1 MKSPPGVPRLRDYA
15 RIVMS
20 SWIVVLCA
28 TALSAGIG
36 WLSWQTST
44 ATYQSSTTLFVITP
58 GSATTLDAYYG
69 QLTAVSRV
77 QTYQQLATSSQVT
90 SRTIDQL
97 GLAETTEEL
106 AAQISVAPT
115 ATSAL
120 FDVVV
125 TGTDPART
133 QEIAGAVGA
142 NMVDLSRQLAAV
154 DTATTELVM
163 VDGASLAARQG
174 SAWRSILAATA
185 LGFALSVVLVCAHGV
200 IVDRLLARGEVDRV
214 VGGAAAERE
223 T

>member
-1 MKSPPGVPRLRDYA
+1 MRPPAAAPQLREYA
-15 RIVMS
+15 RIVLS
-20 SWIVVLCA
+20 SWIVVVCA
-28 TALSAGIG
+28 TALSAGVG
-36 WLSWQTST
+36 WLSWQTS
-44 ATYQSSTTLFVITP
+44 AAVYQSSTTLFVITP

-125 TGTDPART
+125 TGLDPERT

-142 NMVDLSRQLAAV
+142 NMVELSKQLAAV

-174 SAWRSILAATA
+174 SPLRSILTATA
-185 LGFALSVVLVCAHGV
+185 LGFALSVIMVCAHGV
-200 IVDRLLARGEVDRV
+200 IADRLLGRREVDRV

-223 T
+223 P

>member
-1 MKSPPGVPRLRDYA
+1 MRSPVDAPQLRDYA
-15 RIVMS
+15 RM
-20 SWIVVLCA
+20 VVSGWLVLLCA

-36 WLSWQTST
+36 WLSWERST
-44 ATYQSSTTLFVITP
+44 PYYQSSTTLFVITP

-69 QLTAVSRV
+69 QLVAVSRV
-77 QTYQQLATSSQVT
+77 DTFQQLATSSQVT
-90 SRTIDQL
+90 SRIIDQL

-106 AAQISVAPT
+106 AGQISVAPT
-115 ATSAL
+115 PTSAL

-133 QEIAGAVGA
+133 QEIADSVGA
-142 NMVDLSRQLAAV
+142 NMVELSRQLAAV

-163 VDGASLAARQG
+163 VDGASLAVRQG
-174 SAWRSILAATA
+174 SVWRSILTATA

-200 IVDRLLARGEVDRV
+200 IVDRLLGRREVDRV

-223 T
+223 P